1 MTDET
6 DRTDDEREF
15 AAVSEKD
22 IWEEA
27 RDRLKICTDS
37 ESDNR
42 KRAKECN
49 PTCGRCVFIIASKQD

>member
-1 MTDET
+1 MSNET
-6 DRTDDEREF
+6 QRTDDEREF
-15 AAVSEKD
+15 AAITEKD

-42 KRAKECN
+42 KRAKECIEFRE
-49 PTCGRCVFIIASKQD
+49 G